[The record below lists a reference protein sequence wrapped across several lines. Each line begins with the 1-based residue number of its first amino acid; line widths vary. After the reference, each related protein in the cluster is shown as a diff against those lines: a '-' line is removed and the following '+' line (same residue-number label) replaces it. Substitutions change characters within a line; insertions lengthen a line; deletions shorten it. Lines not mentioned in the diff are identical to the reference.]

1 MSKIGV
7 FLLLFM
13 GVAGLY
19 LEQQPQAVSAFPWI
33 ISLIDYL
40 LFIFIITEALVSFI
54 KTPFKFGYVKTHL
67 PSVIFLGVYS
77 FFFIVNKLNLIFS
90 PEATSGLNFFFITIR
105 NILLI
110 LKMYGRI
117 RKFTG
122 YLNSIA
128 SKPAQTVVLS
138 FFIVILVGTLLLLLP
153 FMSKSGTIRLIDAL
167 FTATSAV
174 CVTGLA
180 VVDTAFHYTIWG
192 KITILLLIQIGGLG
206 IMLLSSFMVL
216 VLGRSVSLKDR
227 SVLSFMLDEKDI
239 NSIRNSVRRI
249 ITLTFAIEL
258 AGAIL
263 LFPIFLR
270 SGLPILSAIFYSV
283 FHSISAF
290 CNAGFS
296 LYSDSLLSFQ
306 GNIPMNLIIS
316 MLIILGGISFIV
328 IIDTASG
335 IKRIFSGGK
344 AMFSINTKVVL
355 KVSGV
360 LLLIST
366 LFIYKLEHETMF
378 FSMGLGKQYITAFFQ
393 AVTLR
398 TAGFNTIDFGALRA
412 GTLMFMIGIMF
423 IGGASGSTAGGIK
436 VNTLG
441 AIWAYIHSFRQE
453 RDEILIYKHQV
464 PLAKIQQSFI
474 VISFA
479 VLSIFIVS
487 FILMLTEKADPIFI
501 LFETVSAFAT
511 VGLSTGITP
520 YLSTIG
526 KICIICLMFIGRIGP
541 LTLLTASSG
550 RERSSRIAYPEASLL
565 IG

>member
-1 MSKIGV
+1 MNKLGI
-7 FLLLFM
+7 FILLFL
-13 GVAGLY
+13 GIAGLY
-19 LEQQPQAVSAFPWI
+19 LEQQPQLVSGFPWI
-33 ISLIDYL
+33 ISIIDYL
-40 LFIFIITEALVSFI
+40 LFLFLITEAVVNFI
-54 KTPFKFGYVKTHL
+54 KTPFKSGYIRSHL
-67 PSVIFLGVYS
+67 ASVIFLGVYS
-77 FFFIVNKLNLIFS
+77 FFFIINKLNLFFN
-90 PEATSGLNFFFITIR
+90 PDTTAGLNFFFIIIR

-138 FFIVILVGTLLLLLP
+138 FFIVILVGTLLLTLP
-153 FMSKSGTIRLIDAL
+153 FMSNSGHILFIDAL

-180 VVDTAFHYTIWG
+180 VVDTAVHYTIWG
-192 KITILLLIQIGGLG
+192 KVTIMLLIQIGGLG
-206 IMLLSSFMVL
+206 IMLLSSFMML
-216 VLGRSVSLKDR
+216 VLKRTVSLKDR

-239 NSIRNSVRRI
+239 VSIRKSVKRI
-249 ITLTFAIEL
+249 IFLTFSMEA
-258 AGAIL
+258 AGAL
-263 LFPIFLR
+263 LLLPVFLR
-270 SGLPILSAIFYSV
+270 MKLNPFSAIFYSL
-283 FHSISAF
+283 FHAVSAF

-296 LYSDSLLSFQ
+296 LFSDSLLSFQ
-306 GNIPMNLIIS
+306 GDVYMNLIIS
-316 MLIILGGISFIV
+316 LLIILGGISFIV

-344 AMFSINTKVVL
+344 AMLSINTKVVL
-355 KVSGV
+355 KVSGA
-360 LLLIST
+360 LILVST

-378 FSMGLGKQYITAFFQ
+378 LSMGLGRQYLSAFFQ

-398 TAGFNTIDFGALRA
+398 TAGFNTIDFGTLRNS
-412 GTLMFMIGIMF
+412 TLMFMIGVMF

-441 AIWAYIHSFRQE
+441 AIWAYIHSFRRE
-453 RDEILIYKHQV
+453 RDEILIYKHQL
-464 PLAKIQQSFI
+464 PYAKIQQAFI

-487 FILMLTEKADPIFI
+487 FILMLTEDAAPLNL

-520 YLSTIG
+520 LLSLTG

-550 RERSSRIAYPEASLL
+550 REKKSRITYPEASLL

>member
-1 MSKIGV
+1 MNKVGV
-7 FLLLFM
+7 FLLLFL

-19 LEQQPQAVSAFPWI
+19 LEQQPQVVAAFPWI
-33 ISLIDYL
+33 VSLIDYL
-40 LFIFIITEALVSFI
+40 LFIFIVAEAVVSFI
-54 KTPFKFGYVKTHL
+54 RAPFKSGYVKSHL
-67 PSVIFLGVYS
+67 PSIVFLGVYS
-77 FFFIVNKLNLIFS
+77 FFFIVNKLNLFFS
-90 PEATSGLNFFFITIR
+90 PDATSGLNFFFIIIR

-153 FMSKSGTIRLIDAL
+153 FMSSSGHIRLIDAL

-180 VVDTAFHYTIWG
+180 VVDTAVHYTIWG
-192 KITILLLIQIGGLG
+192 KIIIMLLIQIGGLG
-206 IMLLSSFMVL
+206 IMLLSSFMVM
-216 VLGRSVSLKDR
+216 VLRRSVSLKDR

-239 NSIRNSVRRI
+239 VSIRNSVKRI
-249 ITLTFAIEL
+249 IILTFSIEA
-258 AGAIL
+258 AGAAL
-263 LFPIFLR
+263 LFPVFL
-270 SGLPILSAIFYSV
+270 STEMHPLNAFFYSC

-306 GNIPMNLIIS
+306 GNLPMNLIIS
-316 MLIILGGISFIV
+316 ILIILGGISFIV

-335 IKRIFSGGK
+335 LRRVFNGGK
-344 AMFSINTKVVL
+344 AKFSINTKVVL
-355 KVSGV
+355 RVSGA
-360 LLLIST
+360 LILVSM
-366 LFIYKLEHETMF
+366 LFIYKLEHETLLF
-378 FSMGLGKQYITAFFQ
+378 RMGLGRQYLAAFFQ

-398 TAGFNTIDFGALRA
+398 TAGFNTIDFGTLRNS
-412 GTLMFMIGIMF
+412 TLMFMIGIMF

-441 AIWAYIHSFRQE
+441 AVWAYIHSFRRE
-453 RDEILIYKHQV
+453 RDEILIFKHQV
-464 PLAKIQQSFI
+464 PQVKIQQAFI
-474 VISFA
+474 VITFA

-487 FILMLTEKADPIFI
+487 FILMLTEEAEPINI

-520 YLSTIG
+520 FLSLTG

-550 RERSSRIAYPEASLL
+550 REKKSRITYPEATLL